1 MMPWHIYI
9 LADPRDAGVIRYV
22 GVTNE
27 PERRAREH
35 VTRVQRG
42 EDRTHCGRWK
52 KKLIDVGLRPVFVVV
67 ESGEGGG
74 WEEAEI
80 RWIRHFRAIFGEKL
94 CNLTDGGKGARGHE
108 CSEQT
113 RRLLREAHLGL
124 KASSEARANMRK
136 AQLGRRAS
144 ADTCTKMSRSHQ
156 GTLKT
161 SSHRAH
167 ISAAMLGNQ
176 NGLSRKDSEEVRAR
190 RNAAVKAA
198 WARRK
203 VAQGVPDA
211 CALFKEA

>member
-1 MMPWHIYI
+1 MPSPVDKFVGEEKVVRSEMMPWHIYI

-35 VTRVQRG
+35 VTR
-42 EDRTHCGRWK
+42 
-52 KKLIDVGLRPVFVVV
+52 
-67 ESGEGGG
+67 
-74 WEEAEI
+74 
-80 RWIRHFRAIFGEKL
+80 
-94 CNLTDGGKGARGHE
+94 ARGHE

-124 KASSEARANMRK
+124 KASPEARANMRK